1 MSASQLTCAKRLARK
16 QKTLRVERV
25 MVRDG

>member
-1 MSASQLTCAKRLARK
+1 MFASLLTCAKRLARK

-25 MVRDG
+25 MVREG